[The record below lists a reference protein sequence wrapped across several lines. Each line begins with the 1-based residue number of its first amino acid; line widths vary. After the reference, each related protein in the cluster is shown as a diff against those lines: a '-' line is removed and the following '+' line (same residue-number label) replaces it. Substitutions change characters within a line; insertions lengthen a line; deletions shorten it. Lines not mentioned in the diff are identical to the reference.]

1 MDRSILILK
10 RQGLG
15 QWLLPSLK
23 SYRAPLLVA
32 IAYFLGAQTA
42 FSIGTLSDRIFAPF
56 WPPNVILLCVLLFVP
71 THQWWLYIAAAFP
84 AHALAEI
91 TVGMP
96 AAQSMVAF
104 VTNCMVATISAFG
117 IRRFLKEA
125 PWFGTFQNAAI
136 YVVIAVAISPAIS
149 ALGGAFV
156 QILGGG
162 AVANYWTYWGS
173 WYIAN
178 ALGSITLGP
187 VFLIW
192 FSPRMERSLFTS
204 GRKTELVILTISL
217 IAACVIAFHMGGDTV
232 SHEFLPALLYLP
244 LPFIL
249 WAAIRFGER
258 GASGAILVVTV
269 VAIWQN
275 LREPTVFIG
284 IDPSRSVLALQIF
297 LLGIAIPV
305 FLLGTAIDE
314 LRRSGEATRRL
325 AHALLRAQ
333 DEERRRI
340 AQELHDSTGQNLV
353 LANLMADRVQSLVP
367 APCVPVVGELKD
379 ILQGAM
385 MEIRTVS
392 YLLHPPLLDIG
403 GLSVAL
409 RSYVHDLSK
418 RTALSVDLEVSQN
431 VGRMTPDVEL
441 ALFRVIQEALTNIWR
456 HSGSRTARIQLVRHV
471 LDDRRHQITLN
482 IEDAGRGIPDDI
494 RVSTLSKNRQQTLS
508 GLGLLGMRERLHQIG
523 GRLEID
529 STTGKTVIRA
539 IVKLNKETEPATGD
553 ADSNARP
560 DFTASV

>member
-1 MDRSILILK
+1 MNRNTLILK
-10 RQGLG
+10 QQGLG
-15 QWLLPSLK
+15 QWLLQWARLRLLPSFK
-23 SYRAPLLVA
+23 PYRAPLLVA
-32 IAYFLGAQTA
+32 IAYYLGAQVA

-56 WPPNVILLCVLLFVP
+56 WPPNIILFCALLLVP
-71 THQWWLYIAAAFP
+71 TNQWWLYIVAAIP
-84 AHALAEI
+84 AHAVAEM
-91 TVGMP
+91 TVAMP
-96 AAQSMVAF
+96 AAQSLVALG
-104 VTNCMVATISAFG
+104 TNCMVAILSAAG
-117 IRRFLKEA
+117 VRRFLRQP
-125 PWFGTFQNAAI
+125 PWFGTLRNAAVYI
-136 YVVIAVAISPAIS
+136 LITVLVSPAIS

-162 AVANYWTYWGS
+162 PVANYWTYWGN

-178 ALGSITLGP
+178 ALGAITLGP

-192 FSPRMERSLFTS
+192 FRQSREGSFPA
-204 GRKTELVILTISL
+204 GRKSEVIVLTASLVV
-217 IAACVIAFHMGGDTV
+217 ACAIAFHVGEGTV
-232 SHEFLPALLYLP
+232 GAEFLPALLYLP
-244 LPFIL
+244 LPLIL

-284 IDPSRSVLALQIF
+284 LDPGTSVLALQMF
-297 LLGIAIPV
+297 LLGIAIPI

-367 APCVPVVGELKD
+367 PPCVPIIGELKE

-385 MEIRTVS
+385 LEIRTVS

-409 RSYVHDLSK
+409 RSYVHGFSK
-418 RTALSVDLEVSQN
+418 RTALSVDLELSPN
-431 VGRMTPDVEL
+431 LGRMSPDVEL
-441 ALFRVIQEALTNIWR
+441 VLFRVIQEALTNIWR
-456 HSGSRTARIQLVRHV
+456 HSGSKTARIQLLRQA
-471 LDDRRHQITLN
+471 LDDRSQITLS
-482 IEDAGRGIPDDI
+482 IEDAGKGIPNDI
-494 RVSTLSKNRQQTLS
+494 RLLTLSENNGRQQTPS

-539 IVKLNKETEPATGD
+539 IVTINQESEPAAVET
-553 ADSNARP
+553 
-560 DFTASV
+560 